1 MAPPGGKEANSSA
14 PSGYLFWMLVTGY
27 FRERPKTRKSL
38 RLGWFRSEDDL
49 RFALYWFAWKVAFA
63 ICSEVP

>member
-1 MAPPGGKEANSSA
+1 
-14 PSGYLFWMLVTGY
+14 MLVTGY